1 MVWQKR
7 IPDRYPK
14 VIVTVASD
22 TDVIE
27 AVKLVPLA
35 WIAHLRA
42 PAGIVLDCNLA
53 TRRNSRA
60 SAGCNS
66 QSEIYNL

>member
-27 AVKLVPLA
+27 AVKLVRSRA
-35 WIAHLRA
+35 LRISA
-42 PAGIVLDCNLA
+42 PRRAELDCSFA
-53 TRRNSRA
+53 ARRNSRA

-66 QSEIYNL
+66 RSKIYNL